1 MAQRGMCSRR
11 EADKYIEQGLVSVDG
26 ERISVLGTRIFP
38 NQEIELHKEALEQQS
53 SRATVLLHKPPGYV
67 SGLPEMGYESAVM
80 LVTQG
85 NAANQ
90 AEKAPDRQG
99 LAPAGRLDIDSTGL
113 IVFTQDGRIARQLIG
128 ADSTIEK
135 EYIVNVSG
143 GITLEKLERLRHGL
157 TLDEKA
163 LKPAII
169 EETEENQLKF
179 ILNEGRKRQIR
190 RMCELVDLEVR
201 QLKRT
206 RIGKITVSGIPRG
219 NWRLLRH
226 DEQF

>member
-1 MAQRGMCSRR
+1 MVAAGARVVIVGRR
-11 EADKYIEQGLVSVDG
+11 ESKLKDAVNRLGPGSCYKVFDVDQ
-26 ERISVLGTRIFP
+26 T
-38 NQEIELHKEALEQQS
+38 
-53 SRATVLLHKPPGYV
+53 
-67 SGLPEMGYESAVM
+67 
-80 LVTQG
+80 
-85 NAANQ
+85 
-90 AEKAPDRQG
+90 EKAPDRQG

-143 GITLEKLERLRHGL
+143 GITPEKLERLRHGL
-157 TLDEKA
+157 TLDEKV

-206 RIGKITVSGIPRG
+206 RIGKLTVSGIPRG

>member
-1 MAQRGMCSRR
+1 MCSRR

-26 ERISVLGTRIFP
+26 ERITVLGTRISP

-67 SGLPEMGYESAVM
+67 SGLPEMGYQSAVM

-135 EYIVNVSG
+135 EYIINVSG
-143 GITLEKLERLRHGL
+143 GITPEKLEKLRHGL
-157 TLDEKA
+157 ILDEKT
-163 LKPAII
+163 LKPATI
-169 EETEENQLKF
+169 EETEKNQLKF